1 MTDNGFDVQAF
12 QVVEGL
18 AVSYRFLAKECS
30 AVKLTGYVELGA
42 ALSHAIGPTT
52 MRQFGRV
59 RFSGKRHP
67 N

>member
-12 QVVEGL
+12 QVVRGL
-18 AVSYRFLAKECS
+18 AVSYRFVAEECS
-30 AVKLTGYVELGA
+30 AVKLTDYVELGA